1 MAARIRLSNGRD
13 IVVLLTAKRVIE
25 ELEKTRSSDRLYARF
40 KSSLD
45 EPVWIHPD
53 HVAAI
58 EDRADDV

>member
-45 EPVWIHPD
+45 SPVWIHPE

-58 EDRADDV
+58 EDREDDR